1 MNESLEYFRRTGSA
15 RGETEVIGGLGYVA
29 RDEGDI
35 PAALALFSRAA
46 ELAGEI
52 GFTWWEVGML
62 AALADTLLELGR
74 LDEAEA
80 AARRQLELAWAIGE
94 RQYTVY
100 GLVLFGWLA
109 ARRADQ
115 ERAWMLWGAV
125 EAEER
130 RAPIGQWETERDE
143 YQSKVL
149 LGEGE
154 ELARARER
162 GRGFSLQAAVEE
174 ALGPAAGSDP
184 LRAGHDRGGEE

>member
-1 MNESLEYFRRTGSA
+1 
-15 RGETEVIGGLGYVA
+15 
-29 RDEGDI
+29 
-35 PAALALFSRAA
+35 
-46 ELAGEI
+46 
-52 GFTWWEVGML
+52 
-62 AALADTLLELGR
+62 
-74 LDEAEA
+74 
-80 AARRQLELAWAIGE
+80 
-94 RQYTVY
+94 
-100 GLVLFGWLA
+100 
-109 ARRADQ
+109 
-115 ERAWMLWGAV
+115 MLWGAV